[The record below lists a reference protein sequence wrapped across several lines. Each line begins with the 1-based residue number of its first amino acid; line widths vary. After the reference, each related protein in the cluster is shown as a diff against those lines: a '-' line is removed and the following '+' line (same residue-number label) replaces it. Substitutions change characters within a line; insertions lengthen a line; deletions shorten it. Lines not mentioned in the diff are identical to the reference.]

1 MSGVAAPPMH
11 PAVTRRQRVSL
22 QSSCMQPPPGW
33 IRLHRVAY
41 PNFVLGVQNGTN
53 KQIKKRLFTSDIQ
66 NDAHS
71 PSRMHEIVLS
81 SDQRPCR

>member
-1 MSGVAAPPMH
+1 MA
-11 PAVTRRQRVSL
+11 Q
-22 QSSCMQPPPGW
+22 
-33 IRLHRVAY
+33 
-41 PNFVLGVQNGTN
+41 TN
-53 KQIKKRLFTSDIQ
+53 KLKNRLFTSDIQ